1 MLGNPKL
8 REVLVL
14 TRERFSNSFIWVHL
28 GKATQIK
35 KSIHEQ
41 VEETLKERRR
51 ILDVLLTT
59 NPNHYNLYIST
70 NEKPIQ

>member
-1 MLGNPKL
+1 MINFIK
-8 REVLVL
+8 RI
-14 TRERFSNSFIWVHL
+14 FSGRKVE
-28 GKATQIK
+28 IK

-41 VEETLKERRR
+41 IEETLKERRI

-59 NPNHYNLYIST
+59 NPNQYNLYIST